1 MLEGHSEC
9 GDYLKCHL
17 CIECRAVIPL
27 LFSFQRTEC
36 RTWLWKQLPKN
47 YWLEK
52 LCIWNARQKPSST
65 GALNSYGRVLT
76 GKWVDENSGFC
87 FDAVSYPK
95 KDLFMVLSTL
105 TTSCSEIHPTIS
117 MPTTDCT
124 SSLNESKTYLLS
136 WACKLNCNSHAK
148 YMLARKARRRSFFLE
163 QISVALLGSLSPAHN
178 LCLKGSHEGCKLSIC
193 SPILAPTK

>member
-1 MLEGHSEC
+1 MCSHLTTLISWCSGIYTTDLAFPLCGCFQKFPWKLQKKVKYFINWKEQMLEGHSEC

-95 KDLFMVLSTL
+95 ERSVHGAEHTDYYLFWNTPNHFYAYNWL
-105 TTSCSEIHPTIS
+105 
-117 MPTTDCT
+117 
-124 SSLNESKTYLLS
+124 Y
-136 WACKLNCNSHAK
+136 
-148 YMLARKARRRSFFLE
+148 F
-163 QISVALLGSLSPAHN
+163 
-178 LCLKGSHEGCKLSIC
+178 
-193 SPILAPTK
+193 